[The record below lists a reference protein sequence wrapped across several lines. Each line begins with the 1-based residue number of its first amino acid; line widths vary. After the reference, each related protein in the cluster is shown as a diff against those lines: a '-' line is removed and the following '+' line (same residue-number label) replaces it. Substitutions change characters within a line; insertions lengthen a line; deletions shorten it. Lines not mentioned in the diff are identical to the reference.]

1 MESEPNWGFGAHQI
15 VLCCAVLDL
24 AWSSV
29 SSRVKNGTSWL
40 CKELVI
46 RKGPGMHSSD
56 IGISYGVHGAAAFPQ
71 DRVSING
78 FSWALVRLS
87 CMDFCRIVE

>member
-1 MESEPNWGFGAHQI
+1 MGLHGEQI

-29 SSRVKNGTSWL
+29 SSREKNGTSWL

-46 RKGPGMHSSD
+46 WKGLGMHSNE
-56 IGISYGVHGAAAFPQ
+56 IGISYGVYGSAAFPT
-71 DRVSING
+71 RELSIDVLAG
-78 FSWALVRLS
+78 RWIRLD
-87 CMDFCRIVE
+87 CMDFCRTVE